1 MPKTT
6 AISWQYF
13 PTSDP
18 APSHLID
25 LVRQFEL
32 KLDAVSSEAHDLNSN
47 AVLAALRPGLLEI
60 GYQVELSKV
69 AADKISVPV
78 LFGRNGRISKFF
90 DADAYDPETKTV
102 LEIEAGRGVVNNQF
116 LKDLFQACMMVNVMY
131 LAVAV
136 RNVYKGSRDFER
148 VATFFDTL
156 YASRRLALPLEGIL
170 LIGY

>member
-1 MPKTT
+1 MAMVP
-6 AISWQYF
+6 ISWQYF

-18 APSHLID
+18 APSHLVD
-25 LVRQFEL
+25 LVSQFQL
-32 KLDAVSSEAHDLNSN
+32 QHDDISSALHDLNSN
-47 AVLAALRPGLLEI
+47 AVLATLRPGLLEL

-90 DADAYDPETKTV
+90 DADAYNAVTRTV
-102 LEIEAGRGVVNNQF
+102 LEIEAGRGVANNQF
-116 LKDLFQACMMVNVMY
+116 LKDLFQACMMVNVTY
-131 LAVAV
+131 LVVAV
-136 RNVYKGSRDFER
+136 RNIYRGGKDFER

-156 YASRRLALPLEGIL
+156 YASRRLTLPLGGIL

>member
-1 MPKTT
+1 MAKTS
-6 AISWQYF
+6 ISWQYF

-18 APSHLID
+18 APLHLVD

-32 KLDAVSSEAHDLNSN
+32 RVDDISSESHDLNSN
-47 AVLAALRPGLLEI
+47 AVLASLRPGLLEL

-90 DADAYDPETKTV
+90 DADAYNAETKTV

-116 LKDLFQACMMVNVMY
+116 LKDLFQACMMVNVTY

-136 RNVYKGSRDFER
+136 RNIYKGGRDFER
-148 VATFFDTL
+148 VSTFFDTL

-170 LIGY
+170 VIGY